1 MSSKL
6 SMEELFLAYVERS
19 GQLVDLEY
27 TKNAGISEEIVK
39 ELVYRELRKES
50 YSVKKTSPRGK
61 GPDIEGSSPKG
72 RVIVEAKGEGSRPE
86 MFHNFFLAAL
96 GQILMRMTD
105 QNTRYIIALPIHEK
119 FVRLVRQLPP
129 NVREKLNLEFWL
141 IGAKPVRYSIHILLP
156 HSP

>member
-6 SMEELFLAYVERS
+6 SMEELCLAYVERS

-61 GPDIEGSSPKG
+61 GPDIEGSS
-72 RVIVEAKGEGSRPE
+72 RV
-86 MFHNFFLAAL
+86 
-96 GQILMRMTD
+96 Q
-105 QNTRYIIALPIHEK
+105 
-119 FVRLVRQLPP
+119 
-129 NVREKLNLEFWL
+129 
-141 IGAKPVRYSIHILLP
+141 
-156 HSP
+156 